1 MSAFDP
7 SSFLPFGAQFGGN
20 MAGMIGSAPDPNA
33 QAGSVAAQ
41 GTGFQG
47 RAAGASMGAQMGGAM
62 GIAGG
67 ATSLMG
73 DVMGGVKKI
82 QEGKALKSAGLKA
95 EGRTK
100 QAQAGLDMAAGAA
113 SMAGPIGMAVAAPLK
128 LISMLLNIQGPRKK
142 RQRREAEWRKKR
154 DARHSAMR
162 ANAAAAGM
170 QAAGGI
176 LRTGATIGPEPTVP
190 DPTAPV
196 HSFQP
201 GTTLTN
207 GR

>member
-7 SSFLPFGAQFGGN
+7 SSFLPFGASFGGN
-20 MAGMIGSAPDPNA
+20 MAAMIGQKPDEETGFA
-33 QAGSVAAQ
+33 

-47 RAAGASMGAQMGGAM
+47 RAAGASYAQQMGGAM

-67 ATSLMG
+67 IADLGGAIT
-73 DVMGGVKKI
+73 GGVSKI
-82 QEGKALKSAGLKA
+82 QEGKALKQAGLKA

-100 QAQAGLDMAAGAA
+100 QAQAGLDMAASAA
-113 SMAGPIGMAVAAPLK
+113 QMGGPIGMAVAAPLK
-128 LISMLLNIQGPRKK
+128 LISALLNIQGPRKR
-142 RQRREAEWRKKR
+142 RQRRQAEWRQKR

-170 QAAGGI
+170 QAAGGV
-176 LRTGATIGPEPTVP
+176 LRTGASIGPEMTVP

-196 HSFQP
+196 HSFSP
-201 GTTLTN
+201 GTTFN